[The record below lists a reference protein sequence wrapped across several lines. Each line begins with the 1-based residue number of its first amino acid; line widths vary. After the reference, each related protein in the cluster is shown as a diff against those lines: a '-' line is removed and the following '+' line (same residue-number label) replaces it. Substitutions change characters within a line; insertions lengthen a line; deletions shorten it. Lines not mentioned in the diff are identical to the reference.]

1 MYVIYFMIGYIVFE
15 LVRFVGLKYG
25 ILYVSLKYGI
35 LYVILKYGI
44 LYVSLK
50 GFFFLQFV
58 STACKQTPQ
67 IQYKIMKVSTHEKK
81 NTINKLNT
89 HCKRGEKGMRSVR

>member
-1 MYVIYFMIGYIVFE
+1 MYFIYFMIGYIVFE
-15 LVRFVGLKYG
+15 LVRFVG
-25 ILYVSLKYGI
+25 
-35 LYVILKYGI
+35 LKYGI

-67 IQYKIMKVSTHEKK
+67 IQYKIMKFSTHEK
-81 NTINKLNT
+81 N
-89 HCKRGEKGMRSVR
+89 MQ